1 MYSFL
6 ARDWTRH
13 WPPPSQRSI
22 LAKSVSS
29 SAWNQMPQI
38 FETPSVVFRCLIFTV
53 RMGFLSLTWQMRLG
67 VFYEVSSAWIS
78 KSWFTN
84 SKLIELNACSVSLT
98 EYTSLQSLTGSG
110 WVCQRFCQ
118 SRWVAG
124 HCSRP
129 LYTSPTIGRR
139 RTLLIEKGR

>member
-6 ARDWTRH
+6 ARDCTRH

-53 RMGFLSLTWQMRLG
+53 RMGFLSLTWQMCLG
-67 VFYEVSSAWIS
+67 VFYEVSRAWIS
-78 KSWFTN
+78 KPWFTN

-98 EYTSLQSLTGSG
+98 EYTSLQSIFSYKVSSDTCKLSITPKSAEFRFEIDALLDDLALLTRS
-110 WVCQRFCQ
+110 
-118 SRWVAG
+118 
-124 HCSRP
+124 
-129 LYTSPTIGRR
+129 
-139 RTLLIEKGR
+139 